1 MKKTIIYLVSSLLIS
16 SALLSCV
23 ANDNEQLRSDGDS
36 EVISAEAA
44 WARNIASLRLD
55 DGGTNN
61 GRTRAAILEVLY
73 TLRERLGTE
82 GVTPDVRGDIEI
94 IRGATE
100 RMYSSANTRAR
111 GEWRYVS
118 QDFATLESVLDD
130 PDQAR
135 VALNQ
140 IIARLGG

>member
-1 MKKTIIYLVSSLLIS
+1 M
-16 SALLSCV
+16 
-23 ANDNEQLRSDGDS
+23 
-36 EVISAEAA
+36 
-44 WARNIASLRLD
+44 
-55 DGGTNN
+55 
-61 GRTRAAILEVLY
+61 
-73 TLRERLGTE
+73 
-82 GVTPDVRGDIEI
+82 TPDVRGDIEI